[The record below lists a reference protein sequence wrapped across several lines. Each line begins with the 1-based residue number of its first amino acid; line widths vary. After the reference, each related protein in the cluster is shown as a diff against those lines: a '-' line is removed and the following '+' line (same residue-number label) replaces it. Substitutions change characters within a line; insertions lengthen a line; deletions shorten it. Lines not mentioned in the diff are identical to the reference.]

1 MPYKGNITIDCIIK
15 YFIHNK
21 PCFYKLFERHYNMC
35 DVYLCEKLN
44 YKNICLMLIKQI
56 QMIKQMV
63 KFLIKTLVLKN
74 KLQYNIKIKK

>member
-21 PCFYKLFERHYNMC
+21 PCFYKLFERHYKMC

-56 QMIKQMV
+56 
-63 KFLIKTLVLKN
+63 
-74 KLQYNIKIKK
+74 